1 MERDKAASGT
11 FEGDWEAL
19 GCVRVMT
26 DEQVEVL
33 RRQIVAYAAICE
45 QLAEMYRAFSARQNA
60 LAESGYRVLPRQRWS
75 STTNQLQMLENIF
88 SQGNETPN
96 KQKIKAISLELSE
109 HSQVSETNVF
119 NWFQN
124 RGARSKSNQLAV
136 SNTVSETWADCESF
150 IEGKLKAE
158 TSPSEELV
166 IMDDDSICE
175 ADVTSELLLSGS
187 EWNQA
192 QCMYQS
198 NESWCRSVDGEDG
211 YSTDIF

>member
-1 MERDKAASGT
+1 
-11 FEGDWEAL
+11 
-19 GCVRVMT
+19 
-26 DEQVEVL
+26 
-33 RRQIVAYAAICE
+33 
-45 QLAEMYRAFSARQNA
+45 
-60 LAESGYRVLPRQRWS
+60 
-75 STTNQLQMLENIF
+75 MLENIF

-109 HSQVSETNVF
+109 HGQVSETNVC

-124 RGARSKSNQLAV
+124 RGVRSESNQLAV
-136 SNTVSETWADCESF
+136 SNTESETWTDCESF

-166 IMDDDSICE
+166 IMDDDSICK

-192 QCMYQS
+192 HCMYQS
-198 NESWCRSVDGEDG
+198 NESW
-211 YSTDIF
+211 

>member
-1 MERDKAASGT
+1 MFFDLFFVILMVSDCGSELGT
-11 FEGDWEAL
+11 TTKSRRVVSIFLCQFKQIQHAILLSFVGVEGI
-19 GCVRVMT
+19 T
-26 DEQVEVL
+26 L
-33 RRQIVAYAAICE
+33 RSSCAIPFT
-45 QLAEMYRAFSARQNA
+45 LLSM
-60 LAESGYRVLPRQRWS
+60 AESGYRVLPRQRWS

-198 NESWCRSVDGEDG
+198 NESW
-211 YSTDIF
+211 